1 MVNYLATNKSKINTK
16 DVTFPLHPFYLS
28 VIFGLLKLKET
39 DMSKNII
46 KLSED
51 YGIGADDF
59 NIILYQRKVNQRE
72 ETKNFGKE
80 YYSTIGFYSNVES
93 LLKGLIN
100 RQIQIN
106 LAEQTS
112 LESLINSVETY
123 VNLLRDDVQLVVDSL
138 KGD

>member
-1 MVNYLATNKSKINTK
+1 
-16 DVTFPLHPFYLS
+16 
-28 VIFGLLKLKET
+28 
-39 DMSKNII
+39 MSKNII

-51 YGIGADDF
+51 YGIGSDEF

-80 YYSTIGFYSNVES
+80 YYSPIGYYNSIVAV
-93 LLKGLIN
+93 LRALIN
-100 RQIQIN
+100 KQIQIN

-123 VNLLRDDVQLVVDSL
+123 VNLLRDDVQLVVNSL
-138 KGD
+138 KGED

>member
-1 MVNYLATNKSKINTK
+1 
-16 DVTFPLHPFYLS
+16 
-28 VIFGLLKLKET
+28 
-39 DMSKNII
+39 MSKNII

-51 YGIGADDF
+51 YGIGVDEF

-72 ETKNFGKE
+72 DTKNFGKE
-80 YYSTIGFYSNVES
+80 YYSPIGYVDVV
-93 LLKGLIN
+93 LRALIN
-100 RQIQIN
+100 KQIQIN

-112 LESLINSVETY
+112 LESLKNSVETY

>member
-1 MVNYLATNKSKINTK
+1 
-16 DVTFPLHPFYLS
+16 
-28 VIFGLLKLKET
+28 
-39 DMSKNII
+39 MSKNII

-72 ETKNFGKE
+72 DTKNFGKE
-80 YYSTIGFYSNVES
+80 YYSPIGYYSSIDAV
-93 LLKGLIN
+93 LRALIN
-100 RQIQIN
+100 KQIQIN

-112 LESLINSVETY
+112 LESLKNSVETY
-123 VNLLRDDVQLVVDSL
+123 VNLLRDDVQLFVDNL

>member
-1 MVNYLATNKSKINTK
+1 MKQV
-16 DVTFPLHPFYLS
+16 
-28 VIFGLLKLKET
+28 
-39 DMSKNII
+39 I

-51 YGIGADDF
+51 YGIGSDEF

-80 YYSTIGFYSNVES
+80 YYSTIGYYNSVDAV
-93 LLKGLIN
+93 LRALIN
-100 RQIQIN
+100 KQIQLN

-138 KGD
+138 KGEVI

>member
-1 MVNYLATNKSKINTK
+1 
-16 DVTFPLHPFYLS
+16 
-28 VIFGLLKLKET
+28 
-39 DMSKNII
+39 MSKNII

-59 NIILYQRKVNQRE
+59 NVILYQRKVNQRE

-80 YYSTIGFYSNVES
+80 YYSTIGYYNSIDSV
-93 LLKGLIN
+93 LRALIN
-100 RQIQIN
+100 KQIQIN
-106 LAEQTS
+106 LSEQTS
-112 LESLINSVETY
+112 LESLINSVETH